1 MGKKQHAQ
9 ILCYLGNQDKTVGLI
24 KLAGVYKATC
34 SEPVT
39 AEDLHISYIFWNVLT
54 GLQGWIPS

>member
-1 MGKKQHAQ
+1 MGKKQDAQ

-24 KLAGVYKATC
+24 KLTGVYEATC

-39 AEDLHISYIFWNVLT
+39 AEDRHISYIF
-54 GLQGWIPS
+54 